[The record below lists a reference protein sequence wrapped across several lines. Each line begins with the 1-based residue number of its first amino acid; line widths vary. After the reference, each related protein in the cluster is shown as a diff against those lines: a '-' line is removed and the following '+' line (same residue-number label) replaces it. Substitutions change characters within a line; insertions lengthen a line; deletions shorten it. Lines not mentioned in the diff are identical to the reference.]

1 MAHKKV
7 LKGLLECG
15 IAERITSRVDGAV
28 DVTEPITYG
37 PYSTMDAGCTEAV
50 DEHHNIVWGP
60 GDDEG

>member
-37 PYSTMDAGCTEAV
+37 PYSTRDAGCTEAV